1 MGNVKFVVPRI
12 STSNTSIP
20 PNWLST
26 LYLWLS
32 WYQSLMSEWVPQKGL
47 CLGLLLHAIPKKDAF
62 FWWRCSVQG
71 SLHSSLFQSS
81 MSCTQ
86 ISFLTMVSILPK
98 VWVFLNSNAKAL
110 VQVAWCTVYTLGK
123 DVLKVSG
130 ILIWATIVWSRK
142 GTAPSSMDAVDFML
156 PQESCNCWDLSHGL
170 ESVLCICSSIW
181 W

>member
-1 MGNVKFVVPRI
+1 MITSSGVPKDQ
-12 STSNTSIP
+12 NE
-20 PNWLST
+20 WVST
-26 LYLWLS
+26 LIGSLS
-32 WYQSLMSEWVPQKGL
+32 RFAASCHSIER
-47 CLGLLLHAIPKKDAF
+47 CL

-81 MSCTQ
+81 MSFTQ

-98 VWVFLNSNAKAL
+98 VWVFLNSNTKAL